1 MICNTILR
9 SSIDIKESPQYK
21 FLLGSENEYKNYIEK
36 YTGNKILVYHSRQ
49 KYKDLIKNF
58 EYLGKENETSYVIVK
73 KVNDKYMIIDGLHR
87 ASLSIYKKKSK
98 LIVLEIL

>member
-1 MICNTILR
+1 MTWM
-9 SSIDIKESPQYK
+9 Q
-21 FLLGSENEYKNYIEK
+21 FWSEKL
-36 YTGNKILVYHSRQ
+36 T
-49 KYKDLIKNF
+49 
-58 EYLGKENETSYVIVK
+58 TSCFFVK